1 MQRASGS
8 SFQILVPNADSVLRS
23 LLILRAPQCSGK
35 TEVSE
40 KLKERLEK
48 IEPKKQ
54 TYLLKLDE
62 INADRFEYILN
73 EALKKKYNYVLG
85 ELNYGDSHT
94 TDPIGTWLLRFKE
107 KDYEI
112 LSFVLEAKKEVH
124 LHRCKNDPKRTPFDK
139 IDEVFFNHDSET
151 FQRLQHV
158 FQEKSGI
165 HEIVL
170 NTENKSSSQ
179 VTDEILRHLCII

>member
-1 MQRASGS
+1 VGIS
-8 SFQILVPNADSVLRS
+8 SSYEILVANANSVLRC
-23 LLILRAPQCSGK
+23 LLILRGPQCSGK
-35 TEVSE
+35 TEISE
-40 KLKERLEK
+40 KLKERLHK

-54 TYLLKLDE
+54 TCLLKLDE
-62 INADRFEYILN
+62 INTDRFEYVLN
-73 EALKKKYNYVLG
+73 EALKQKYNYVVA

-94 TDPIGTWLLRFKE
+94 TDPIRTWLLRFID
-107 KDYEI
+107 KDFKI
-112 LSFVLEAKKEVH
+112 LSFVLEARKEVR
-124 LHRCKNDPKRTPFDK
+124 LDRCKNDRKRTPFDK

-151 FQRLQHV
+151 FIRFQHV

-179 VTDEILRHLCII
+179 VTDEILRHLRIK